1 MSSAEN
7 ISNFERLKLRLKKYS
22 LFEHLSGLWFS
33 RELSKSGITVASG
46 GFPLPKVVNKGGQII
61 TGNCQFYS
69 GVLLEVGKK
78 GTLEIGNGTYI
89 NRNSTIVAYDRVTIG
104 KECMIAWNVSIMDS
118 DMHSVVSEELV
129 NKPVEIEDNVW
140 IGCHVVILKGVTI
153 GKGSLI
159 AAGSVVTKDI
169 PPYSIAAGV
178 PAKVIGKANP
188 DINYQQAPLILSEQ
202 QAF

>member
-7 ISNFERLKLRLKKYS
+7 ISNFERLKHRLKKYS
-22 LFEHLSGLWFS
+22 LSEHLSGLWFS
-33 RELSKSGITVASG
+33 RELTKSGITVTSG

-78 GTLEIGNGTYI
+78 GTLEIGTGTYI
-89 NRNSTIVAYDRVTIG
+89 NRNSTIVAFDRVTIG

-118 DMHSVVSEELV
+118 EMHPVISEELV
-129 NKPVEIEDNVW
+129 NKPVYIKNNAW

-153 GKGSLI
+153 GTGSLI
-159 AAGSVVTKDI
+159 AAGSVVTKDT

-178 PAKVIGKANP
+178 PAKVIEKANP
-188 DINYQQAPLILSEQ
+188 DINYQQAASVPSTQ
-202 QAF
+202 PAG